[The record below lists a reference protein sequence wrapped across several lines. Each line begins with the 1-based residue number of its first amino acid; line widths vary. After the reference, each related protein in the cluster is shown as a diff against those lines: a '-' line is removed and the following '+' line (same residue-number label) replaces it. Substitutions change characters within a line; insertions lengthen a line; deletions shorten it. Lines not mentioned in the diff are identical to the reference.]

1 MIMTDDLPYT
11 TIVQQ
16 LQRASEDDIRDLPGD
31 KLDKLSEVLDW
42 AIREADLA
50 DNASALAVLD
60 SWDELVE
67 NELQRRLLEGG

>member
-16 LQRASEDDIRDLPGD
+16 LQRASEDDLRDLPGE

-50 DNASALAVLD
+50 DNAPALAVLD